1 MKKNIT
7 IPVFTLLFSLL
18 FSLAGGSAQASQ
30 PVHSLQEAQLTVRE
44 AQIMC
49 PELNCTTARASVQK
63 LSVDEIEALPE
74 STLHFLRVAAK
85 SFAEQFWPDTV
96 MESEYHVEF
105 RPRVEALD
113 LLRIDGEVVGY
124 RLSFSSAAW
133 NLHDCPVFTEAEV
146 QAKGLA
152 NVIKEKCPRG
162 RINDQAFVLSQIQG
176 SFDDEM
182 AFARFDQELK

>member
-1 MKKNIT
+1 MKKNIS
-7 IPVFTLLFSLL
+7 IQVFTLLLVLLSL
-18 FSLAGGSAQASQ
+18 SAQASP
-30 PVHSLQEAQLTVRE
+30 PVQTLQEAQLTVRE
-44 AQIMC
+44 AQSIC
-49 PELNCTTARASVQK
+49 PELNCTTARAFVQK

-74 STLHFLRVAAK
+74 GTLHFLRVAAK
-85 SFAEQFWPDTV
+85 GFAEQFWPDTV

-113 LLRIDGEVVGY
+113 LLLIDGEVFGY
-124 RLSFSSAAW
+124 HLSFSSVAW

-146 QAKGLA
+146 QEKGLA

-162 RINDQAFVLSQIQG
+162 RINDQAFVLSKIPG

-182 AFARFDQELK
+182 AFARFAQELK